1 MGEEL
6 FNLHQKRTI
15 HNSPPLNSKNFETV
29 VLESEEVFIEW
40 LELEKNQLEWQKQ
53 SEKKNPLVQ
62 DQPYYRKENFRLTYG
77 PSQKVGCKAT
87 LTARN
92 KLNEDEIVVDYDT
105 HHQGHEPYS
114 FEGWWS
120 QRLAPQVRKWLSK
133 VVALGVN
140 HDAFRILSRPD
151 GLTLDVL
158 DEEGTIGSE
167 PCEVS
172 ELARI
177 INHDF
182 NNYRRRHL
190 KNVSRFDP
198 SCIES
203 LKGYVK
209 HIEKGG
215 GIATLSET
223 NDDQTR
229 KASHFYFA
237 FCNKWQKK
245 ILERYSSV
253 LCLDST
259 HNTCYA
265 LDDTHRKAYLYTIVV
280 KHDVVGKGV
289 PVAFMITSS
298 EAQGPLA
305 SWLLWLK
312 QSVNLVES
320 PIFMIDCSKKEMAAI
335 TSAINEPEIR
345 LCYWHML
352 RAIRMQA
359 TSKIQT
365 TQGDGRKR
373 TRSEDNAGIF
383 SELRTSA
390 VSDLISLIKTPTHQ
404 EFDKVWRQYKLK
416 YSAHQDWIVYLTN
429 QWMGKSETLWHG
441 NRKGM
446 LCIQTNNLVES
457 WHSILKMNYLRG
469 FRKQRTDMLV
479 YRLLREILPDLRLK
493 VSLVQRG
500 VTGRKMDFHEK
511 MQFQCCSSISSD
523 MASQI
528 VKRYVAPHGEY
539 DDYVEVIS
547 VRSFEKTDKQYTITL
562 DASRSLS
569 RCSCSY
575 MTQISSVCKHMFLA
589 KRQLGYSIC
598 FATRNKA
605 VPRHEVLHPA
615 TLIENS
621 LGDSF
626 QDDEGSPPDERL
638 NLAEMKRIGDL
649 VENIPQLS
657 TKESQIIKRIKLDLS
672 ALEESI
678 KQRQR

>member
-1 MGEEL
+1 MRRGG
-6 FNLHQKRTI
+6 QPI
-15 HNSPPLNSKNFETV
+15 Y
-29 VLESEEVFIEW
+29 EW
-40 LELEKNQLEWQKQ
+40 TRRFRCPFWGSRK
-53 SEKKNPLVQ
+53 
-62 DQPYYRKENFRLTYG
+62 PYCRKENFRLTYG
-77 PSQKVGCKAT
+77 TSQKVGCKAT
-87 LTARN
+87 LTARK
-92 KLNEDEIVVDYDT
+92 KLNEDEIIVDYDT
-105 HHQGHEPYS
+105 HHQGHELYS
-114 FEGWWS
+114 FEDWWS

-140 HDAFRILSRPD
+140 YDAFRNLSRPD
-151 GLTLDVL
+151 ALTLDVL

-167 PCEVS
+167 PCEVY

-177 INHDF
+177 TNQDF

-223 NDDQTR
+223 NGDQTR

-280 KHDVVGKGV
+280 KHDVAGKGV

-335 TSAINEPEIR
+335 TSAFNEPEIR

-373 TRSEDNAGIF
+373 TRSEDNAGIT
-383 SELRTSA
+383 SELRKSA

-404 EFDKVWRQYKLK
+404 EFDEVWRQYKLK

-429 QWMGKSETLWHG
+429 QWMGKSETWWHG
-441 NRKGM
+441 NRKVSRK
-446 LCIQTNNLVES
+446 LS
-457 WHSILKMNYLRG
+457 W
-469 FRKQRTDMLV
+469 
-479 YRLLREILPDLRLK
+479 LLRN
-493 VSLVQRG
+493 
-500 VTGRKMDFHEK
+500 
-511 MQFQCCSSISSD
+511 CSRTNR
-523 MASQI
+523 A
-528 VKRYVAPHGEY
+528 
-539 DDYVEVIS
+539 
-547 VRSFEKTDKQYTITL
+547 
-562 DASRSLS
+562 
-569 RCSCSY
+569 C
-575 MTQISSVCKHMFLA
+575 
-589 KRQLGYSIC
+589 
-598 FATRNKA
+598 
-605 VPRHEVLHPA
+605 
-615 TLIENS
+615 
-621 LGDSF
+621 
-626 QDDEGSPPDERL
+626 
-638 NLAEMKRIGDL
+638 
-649 VENIPQLS
+649 
-657 TKESQIIKRIKLDLS
+657 
-672 ALEESI
+672 
-678 KQRQR
+678 

>member
-1 MGEEL
+1 MRSLCGSVSGAL
-6 FNLHQKRTI
+6 VNVIFQAFDAPLHYAFIYNFSSTPHQVVYTE
-15 HNSPPLNSKNFETV
+15 SFKNFETV
-29 VLESEEVFIEW
+29 VLESEEVFTEW
-40 LELEKNQLEWQKQ
+40 LEPKKNQLEWQKQ
-53 SEKKNPLVQ
+53 SEKKNPLIQ
-62 DQPYYRKENFRLTYG
+62 DQSHMRRGGHPIYEWTRRFRCPFWGSRKPYCRKENFRLTYG
-77 PSQKVGCKAT
+77 PSQKFRCKAT
-87 LTARN
+87 LTAR
-92 KLNEDEIVVDYDT
+92 KILNEDEIVVDSNT

-114 FEGWWS
+114 FEDWWN

-133 VVALGVN
+133 VVALGVTY
-140 HDAFRILSRPD
+140 DAFRNLSRPD
-151 GLTLDVL
+151 ELTLDVL

-172 ELARI
+172 ELARTT
-177 INHDF
+177 NQDF

-223 NDDQTR
+223 NGDQTR

-237 FCNKWQKK
+237 FCNKWHKK

-280 KHDVVGKGV
+280 KHDVAGKGV

-320 PIFMIDCSKKEMAAI
+320 PIFMIDCSKTEMAAI
-335 TSAINEPEIR
+335 TSAFNEPEIR
-345 LCYWHML
+345 LCYWRML
-352 RAIRMQA
+352 CAIRMQA

-373 TRSEDNAGIF
+373 TRPEDNAGIT
-383 SELRTSA
+383 SELRKSA
-390 VSDLISLIKTPTHQ
+390 VSDLISLIKNPTHQ
-404 EFDKVWRQYKLK
+404 EFDEVWWQYKLK

-429 QWMGKSETLWHG
+429 QWIGKSETWWHG

-446 LCIQTNNLVES
+446 PGIQINNLVES
-457 WHSILKMNYLRG
+457 
-469 FRKQRTDMLV
+469 
-479 YRLLREILPDLRLK
+479 
-493 VSLVQRG
+493 
-500 VTGRKMDFHEK
+500 
-511 MQFQCCSSISSD
+511 
-523 MASQI
+523 
-528 VKRYVAPHGEY
+528 
-539 DDYVEVIS
+539 
-547 VRSFEKTDKQYTITL
+547 
-562 DASRSLS
+562 
-569 RCSCSY
+569 
-575 MTQISSVCKHMFLA
+575 
-589 KRQLGYSIC
+589 
-598 FATRNKA
+598 
-605 VPRHEVLHPA
+605 
-615 TLIENS
+615 
-621 LGDSF
+621 
-626 QDDEGSPPDERL
+626 
-638 NLAEMKRIGDL
+638 
-649 VENIPQLS
+649 
-657 TKESQIIKRIKLDLS
+657 
-672 ALEESI
+672 
-678 KQRQR
+678 